1 MKFQEYPDLESAQE
15 HVVSRIAA
23 RLQDDISSRGYAVL
37 VLTGGSTIRPFLGA
51 LSNAD
56 LDWRHVIVVLS
67 DERWVPVGNDMSNEK
82 QLRELLLDRL
92 PSPPRY
98 ISLKSDVATPHNGVA
113 SVADALTPLLPVTAA
128 LLSIGD
134 DGHVASLF
142 PDEPEIWLDNTD
154 IAVATDA
161 RGGRLSL
168 GRPVFD
174 AAGEIFLLLKKPRAL
189 DQEKQDYLSSILKK
203 NPAIIHF

>member
-1 MKFQEYPDLESAQE
+1 MKVQEYPDLESAQE

-37 VLTGGSTIRPFLGA
+37 VLTGGSTIRPFLVA
-51 LSNAD
+51 LSDAD

-67 DERWVPVGNDMSNEK
+67 DERWVPIDNDMSNEK
-82 QLRELLLDRL
+82 QLRELFLGRL
-92 PSPPRY
+92 SPSPRY
-98 ISLKSDVATPHNGVA
+98 ISLKSDAVTPHDGIS
-113 SVADALTPLLPVTAA
+113 SVADVLKPLLPVTAA

-142 PDEPEIWLDNTD
+142 PDEPGVWLDNTD

-161 RGGRLSL
+161 RGGRISL
-168 GRPVFD
+168 GVPVLHH
-174 AAGEIFLLLKKPRAL
+174 AGDIILLLKKPRML
-189 DQEKQDYLSSILKK
+189 DAEKRNYLQKIFSQDAHVVS
-203 NPAIIHF
+203 F